1 MATKP
6 NENAA
11 PSQLPTPAE
20 KPEVNTPHDNVGD
33 DGFIRQPVAEKT
45 QKGPFLVGKSDI
57 GTNRVVTRADFA
69 SVGIDQDTLDFS
81 WLNGF
86 KLPLAGIN
94 PEAVDFLT
102 QNEYGFSV
110 SDE

>member
-1 MATKP
+1 MATSSRAG
-6 NENAA
+6 AA
-11 PSQLPTPAE
+11 PSQLPTQQPHE
-20 KPEVNTPHDNVGD
+20 SNSPEDNRGE
-33 DGFIRQPVAEKT
+33 DGFIQQPVAQTT

-57 GTNRVVTRADFA
+57 GTNRVVSRADFA

-81 WLNGF
+81 WTNGF

-94 PEAVDFLT
+94 PEAVKFLT
-102 QNEYGFSV
+102 ENEYGFSV